1 MAGLTAQDMAI
12 LKDYAEKGN
21 RELYWNYLAQTP
33 GNDGYGL
40 LALGVV
46 RNDNMPGAL
55 ANQYAQNQAQSVNG
69 VRMSERQWDAFGQ
82 DLMRHDYRFRKEHF
96 DNDDAKQALN
106 LPVKDVQTV
115 HDRSFR
121 DAGITPDAWTPRPLL
136 EAARRHGGEPAAEG
150 VWQTM
155 LDSQALGTKRLV
167 ATLSD
172 TAYRYN
178 DEGLPAARYVGQLT
192 LATAAASQTLSNKN
206 PDQIG
211 MVPLYHDFD
220 AREGTWYSVNSMA
233 AGMGAWNPIRRE
245 TDPARI
251 RELNDTRALRQEV
264 QERAKDFHP
273 LDPYR
278 TLAKS
283 PKTLAD
289 ASDTHAPTRHA
300 ANLTGSKDA
309 TFERLTEA
317 NMTRDAEGKRVA
329 TQVYA
334 TSSEAHELS
343 PHAKNLQS
351 DSQQQVWLLSLR
363 HGLPWDQGMD
373 NTVAAIAH
381 HARADGLT
389 SINQFHVTGG
399 QIRYGQY
406 DGYTLKDGSIDA
418 RVAANTPVEIS
429 QRGLQQVDQ
438 AMSQPQE
445 SRVAESSPPTM
456 AMRA

>member
-1 MAGLTAQDMAI
+1 MAGLTTQDMEI
-12 LKDYAEKGN
+12 LKNYAEKGN

-82 DLMRHDYRFRKEHF
+82 DLMRRDYEFRQAHF
-96 DNDDAKQALN
+96 DNGEAVQALN
-106 LPVKDVQTV
+106 LPVKEVQIA
-115 HDRSFR
+115 HDQTFG

-192 LATAAASQTLSNKN
+192 LATAAASQTLPNTN
-206 PDQIG
+206 PEQIG
-211 MVPLYHDFD
+211 SVPLHHDFD
-220 AREGTWYSVNSMA
+220 AREGAWYSVNSVA
-233 AGMGAWNPIRRE
+233 AGMGAWNAIRRE

-264 QERAKDFHP
+264 QERARDFHP
-273 LDPYR
+273 LDPHR

-289 ASDTHAPTRHA
+289 GSDTHAPTRHA
-300 ANLTGSKDA
+300 ANLTGSDDA

-317 NMTRDAEGKRVA
+317 SMTQDAEGKRVA
-329 TQVYA
+329 TQVSA
-334 TSSEAHELS
+334 TSAEAHELS
-343 PHAKNLQS
+343 PHAQNLLN
-351 DSQQQVWLLSLR
+351 DCQQQVWQLSQR
-363 HGLPWDQGMD
+363 HGLPWDQGME

-389 SINQFHVTGG
+389 GINQFHVNRG
-399 QIRYGQY
+399 QICYGQY
-406 DGYTLKDGSIDA
+406 DGYTLK
-418 RVAANTPVEIS
+418 
-429 QRGLQQVDQ
+429 
-438 AMSQPQE
+438 
-445 SRVAESSPPTM
+445 
-456 AMRA
+456 

>member
-1 MAGLTAQDMAI
+1 MAGLTTQDMAI
-12 LKDYAEKGN
+12 LKHYAIEGN

-69 VRMSERQWDAFGQ
+69 VRMSERQWDTFGQ
-82 DLMRHDYRFRKEHF
+82 DLMRRDYEFRKEHF
-96 DNDDAKQALN
+96 EKGDVEQALN
-106 LPVKDVQTV
+106 LPVKDVQRV
-115 HDRSFR
+115 HDGSFR

-136 EAARRHGGEPAAEG
+136 EAARRHGGEAAAEG

-155 LDSQALGTKRLV
+155 LDSQAMGTKRLV
-167 ATLSD
+167 STLAD

-192 LATAAASQTLSNKN
+192 LATAAASQTLPNTN

-211 MVPLYHDFD
+211 SVPLHHDFD
-220 AREGTWYSVNSMA
+220 AREGAWYSVNSVA
-233 AGMGAWNPIRRE
+233 AGMGAWNAIRRE

-264 QERAKDFHP
+264 QERARDFHP
-273 LDPYR
+273 LDPHR
-278 TLAKS
+278 TLARS

-289 ASDTHAPTRHA
+289 AS
-300 ANLTGSKDA
+300 
-309 TFERLTEA
+309 
-317 NMTRDAEGKRVA
+317 MTQDSEGKRVA
-329 TQVYA
+329 AQVSA
-334 TSSEAHELS
+334 TSADAHEFSL
-343 PHAKNLQS
+343 HAKNLLN
-351 DSQQQVWLLSLR
+351 DSQQQIWQLSQRL
-363 HGLPWDQGMD
+363 GLPWDQGMD

-389 SINQFHVTGG
+389 GINQFHVNRG
-399 QIRYGQY
+399 QICYGQF

-429 QRGLQQVDQ
+429 RQGLLQADQ
-438 AMSQPQE
+438 AMSQPQD

>member
-1 MAGLTAQDMAI
+1 MAGLTTQDMEI
-12 LKDYAEKGN
+12 LKNYAEKGN

-82 DLMRHDYRFRKEHF
+82 DLMRRDYEFRQAHLTMVR
-96 DNDDAKQALN
+96 AVQALN
-106 LPVKDVQTV
+106 LPVKEVQIA
-115 HDRSFR
+115 HDQTFG

-167 ATLSD
+167 ATLHRTRRT
-172 TAYRYN
+172 TATTMKAFRP
-178 DEGLPAARYVGQLT
+178 PAIGQLT
-192 LATAAASQTLSNKN
+192 LATTAASQTLPNTN
-206 PDQIG
+206 PEQIG
-211 MVPLYHDFD
+211 SVALHRDFD
-220 AREGTWYSVNSMA
+220 AREGAWYSVNSVA
-233 AGMGAWNPIRRE
+233 AGMGAWNAIRRE

-251 RELNDTRALRQEV
+251 RELNDTARALRQEV
-264 QERAKDFHP
+264 QERARKGLHP
-273 LDPYR
+273 LDPHR

-289 ASDTHAPTRHA
+289 GSDTHAPTRHA
-300 ANLTGSKDA
+300 ANLTGSDDA

-317 NMTRDAEGKRVA
+317 SMTQDAEGKRVA
-329 TQVYA
+329 TQVSA
-334 TSSEAHELS
+334 TSAEAHELS
-343 PHAKNLQS
+343 PHAQNLLN
-351 DSQQQVWLLSLR
+351 DCQQQVWQLSQR
-363 HGLPWDQGMD
+363 HGLPWDQGME

-381 HARADGLT
+381 HARADALPA
-389 SINQFHVTGG
+389 SI
-399 QIRYGQY
+399 
-406 DGYTLKDGSIDA
+406 
-418 RVAANTPVEIS
+418 
-429 QRGLQQVDQ
+429 
-438 AMSQPQE
+438 
-445 SRVAESSPPTM
+445 SST
-456 AMRA
+456 